1 MTIKFVIKIVN
12 AQDFHGSYFKSLMR
26 AAKQVVDLLTNDKT
40 VEIATCMT
48 FLNRID
54 SLSSKSHIRKII
66 NI

>member
-12 AQDFHGSYFKSLMR
+12 AQDFHGGYFKSLLR

-40 VEIATCMT
+40 VGIATCMT

-54 SLSSKSHIRKII
+54 CFTTKSHIRKII
-66 NI
+66 SI